1 MNIETVT
8 KNNIAIGIVAEN
20 KPAIANVQAALDLV
34 VEAKYQAGANRIAI
48 PKEALAPEFFVLSTT
63 LAGEILQKWVV
74 YGVKAAIYGDFSAY
88 TSKPLKDFMYECN
101 LGSSFF
107 FTATKEEAIE
117 KLAAA
122 PGPQC

>member
-48 PKEALAPEFFVLSTT
+48 PKEALRSEEHTS
-63 LAGEILQKWVV
+63 ELQ
-74 YGVKAAIYGDFSAY
+74 SP
-88 TSKPLKDFMYECN
+88 S
-101 LGSSFF
+101 
-107 FTATKEEAIE
+107 
-117 KLAAA
+117 
-122 PGPQC
+122 